1 MKVVI
6 DTNVFVSSVFGGLPR
21 QVVELWFDGRLTLCL
36 SEPIVTE
43 YQRVL
48 REIGAVSEAE
58 ERALIEAFASGEGV
72 LYTVD
77 PPPIE
82 GVSSD
87 PDDDKFLECALE
99 LEADRVVSGDS
110 DLLELDSYMGIPIL
124 TPRELLEQ
132 VGEAPEE

>member
-6 DTNVFVSSVFGGLPR
+6 DTNVFVSSVFGGLPG

-36 SEPIVTE
+36 SEPVVTE

-48 REIGAVSEAE
+48 REIGAADEAE

-72 LYTVD
+72 LYTAD
-77 PPPIE
+77 PPAIE
-82 GVSSD
+82 SVSPD
-87 PDDDKFLECALE
+87 PDYDKFLECALE

-110 DLLELDSYMGIPIL
+110 DLLELKSYMGIPIL

-132 VGEAPEE
+132 IGEVPDG

>member
-1 MKVVI
+1 
-6 DTNVFVSSVFGGLPR
+6 VSSVFGGVPR

-48 REIGAVSEAE
+48 REVGAVSAVE

-72 LYTVD
+72 LYTGD
-77 PPPIE
+77 PPAIE

-87 PDDDKFLECALE
+87 PDDDNAERVRLLECALE
-99 LEADRVVSGDS
+99 LEAERVVSGDS
-110 DLLELDSYMGIPIL
+110 DLLELGSYMGIPIL
-124 TPRELLEQ
+124 TPRELLEEL
-132 VGEAPEE
+132 GEAPVE

>member
-1 MKVVI
+1 VKVVI

-21 QVVELWFDGRLTLCL
+21 QVVGLWFDGRITLCL

-72 LYTVD
+72 LYTAD
-77 PPPIE
+77 PPAIE

-99 LEADRVVSGDS
+99 LEADRVASGDS

-124 TPRELLEQ
+124 TPRELIEEI
-132 VGEAPEE
+132 GEATGE

>member
-1 MKVVI
+1 VKVVI

-48 REIGAVSEAE
+48 REIGAVSAAE

-72 LYTVD
+72 LYTSD

-99 LEADRVVSGDS
+99 LEAGCVASGDS
-110 DLLELDSYMGIPIL
+110 DLLELGSYMGIPIL
-124 TPRELLEQ
+124 MPRELLKQ

>member
-48 REIGAVSEAE
+48 REIGAVSAAE
-58 ERALIEAFASGEGV
+58 ERALIEAFASGEDV
-72 LYTVD
+72 LYTAD
-77 PPPIE
+77 PPAIK
-82 GVSSD
+82 SASLN

-110 DLLELDSYMGIPIL
+110 DLLELESYMGVPIL
-124 TPRELLEQ
+124 TPRELLEEA
-132 VGEAPEE
+132 GEAPGG

>member
-1 MKVVI
+1 VKVVI

-21 QVVELWFDGRLTLCL
+21 QVVGLWMGGRLTLCL

-72 LYTVD
+72 LYTAAPLV
-77 PPPIE
+77 IE
-82 GVSSD
+82 DVSPD

-99 LEADRVVSGDS
+99 LEAEFVVSGDS
-110 DLLELDSYMGIPIL
+110 DLLELGSYMGIPIL

>member
-1 MKVVI
+1 MKIVI

-21 QVVELWFDGRLTLCL
+21 QVVQLWFDGRIMLCL

-48 REIGAVSEAE
+48 REIDAVSEAE
-58 ERALIEAFASGEGV
+58 ERALIEAFASREGA
-72 LYTVD
+72 LYTSD

-82 GVSSD
+82 RVSSD
-87 PDDDKFLECALE
+87 PEDDKFLECALE
-99 LEADRVVSGDS
+99 LEAGCIASGDS
-110 DLLELDSYMGIPIL
+110 DLLELGSYMGIPIL

-132 VGEAPEE
+132 IGEAPGE

>member
-1 MKVVI
+1 MKVVV

-21 QVVELWFDGRLTLCL
+21 QVVGLWFDGRLTLCL

-48 REIGAVSEAE
+48 REIGAVSAKE

-72 LYTVD
+72 LYTAD
-77 PPPIE
+77 PLAI
-82 GVSSD
+82 GGASSD

-99 LEADRVVSGDS
+99 LEAERVVSGDT
-110 DLLELDSYMGIPIL
+110 DLLELKSYMGTPIL
-124 TPRELLEQ
+124 TPRELLEEI
-132 VGEAPEE
+132 GEAPGG

>member
-6 DTNVFVSSVFGGLPR
+6 DTNVFVSSIFGGLPR
-21 QVVELWFDGRLTLCL
+21 QVAELWFEGRITLCL

-48 REIGAVSEAE
+48 REIGSVDESE
-58 ERALIEAFASGEGV
+58 ERELIEAFASGEGV
-72 LYTVD
+72 LYTGD
-77 PPPIE
+77 PPAIE
-82 GVSSD
+82 IASSD

-99 LEADRVVSGDS
+99 LEAECVVSGDS
-110 DLLELDSYMGIPIL
+110 DLLELGSYMGIPIL

-132 VGEAPEE
+132 IGEAPGR